1 MKKVLIAAV
10 VVACVPLYCGAT
22 WLCANATRARID
34 QSLQRIADQSRG
46 MIKIAAKKTGNH
58 FFTSSED
65 ITLEID
71 HPALQLLMKSGA
83 IGNASNQFVIHN
95 DIAYGPLPGL
105 RSIGVARVETSVVLT
120 DEQRKKLIE
129 IFGTSTPVRIFT
141 TFGYFG
147 NSYVDVI
154 SPRLDI
160 RPKDGSTATWKGLNL
175 RFSIAPDARDV
186 SFSGGSPGL
195 VVNGKDR
202 SVFQMNDIRFKGA
215 LQRKFDVLF
224 DGEETLKIGAISF
237 QPQDKPESSFAIND
251 VVYGIK
257 SAINTDFLNASASV
271 GSGKVSYQNVS
282 VEETHLDFGIN
293 HLDTKATVSLYKLLD
308 EARTRAIASPAN
320 GTAGNP
326 AQVDDMKQR
335 ATHDVLTL
343 LQHAPV
349 AAFNNIGFATSNGIL
364 KITGTA
370 TINDVVESD
379 LLPTVQYDSL
389 LRKIHAQSDI
399 SIDQQLIDHWPIA
412 ETASAIKQQ
421 TTQLE
426 AQGYL
431 LRKGDKLQSHVEY
444 KDGKLTANG
453 KPVGS

>member
-1 MKKVLIAAV
+1 MKKFVIAAV
-10 VVACVPLYCGAT
+10 AVACVPLYCGAT

-46 MIKIAAKKTGNH
+46 MIKIAAKKTENH

-65 ITLEID
+65 ITLQVD

-83 IGNASNQFVIHN
+83 IGNTSNQFVIHN

-105 RSIGVARVETSVVLT
+105 RSIGVARIETSVVLT

-129 IFGTSTPVRIFT
+129 ILGTDRPVRFFT

-154 SPRLDI
+154 SPKLDI
-160 RPKDGSTATWKGLNL
+160 HPKDGSTATWKGLNL

-224 DGEETLKIGAISF
+224 DGEETFKIGSISLE
-237 QPQDKPESSFAIND
+237 QPDTPQSSFAIND

-257 SAINTDFLNASASV
+257 SSINTDFLNASAIV
-271 GSGKVSYQNVS
+271 GSGKVSYQNVN
-282 VEETHLDFGIN
+282 VDETHLDFGIN

-308 EARTRAIASPAN
+308 EARTKAIASSTS
-320 GTAGNP
+320 GTASNP
-326 AQVDDMKQR
+326 APVDDTKQR
-335 ATHDVLTL
+335 ATHDILTL

-349 AAFNNIGFATSNGIL
+349 VAFNNIGFATSDGAF

-379 LLPTVQYDSL
+379 LLPNVEYDSL
-389 LRKIHAQSDI
+389 RKKIHAQSDI
-399 SIDQQLIDHWPIA
+399 SIDQRLIDHWPIA
-412 ETASAIKQQ
+412 ETASSVKQQ
-421 TTQLE
+421 TATLE

-431 LRKGDKLQSHVEY
+431 LRKGGKLQSHIEY

-453 KPVGS
+453 KPVGG